1 MSSDFQRQCERERQ
15 MTLAMLSQ
23 RYTRQPSERK
33 EKRLEMDVA
42 DRLETERPARV
53 FEEFS
58 SVWNQRTGAR
68 P

>member
-1 MSSDFQRQCERERQ
+1 